1 MQSQWGT
8 PQGARALPTRRIDVP
23 KPQRARAKTLAQW
36 MNELPTREAAL
47 RAAHVQ
53 SGLSMTA
60 LAAELG
66 LTVGRVSQL
75 IKRAEGRG

>member
-1 MQSQWGT
+1 VT
-8 PQGARALPTRRIDVP
+8 PKHVP
-23 KPQRARAKTLAQW
+23 KHDP
-36 MNELPTREAAL
+36 EAVTPKHRDPEAPKHE
-47 RAAHVQ
+47 AMTPKPDPEA
-53 SGLSMTA
+53 SMTA

>member
-1 MQSQWGT
+1 M
-8 PQGARALPTRRIDVP
+8 P
-23 KPQRARAKTLAQW
+23 LAQW